1 MCSKNQKYEILAK
14 KNSVFFIVSAKNLES
29 QEGSNFFFNF
39 KKDLKKKDLWGGQCI
54 SRVYDGK
61 GLTVVL
67 FDLKNGFKF
76 EDKGHAN
83 EQITW
88 LIDGKMDFYSN
99 GENKTLTPEN
109 GGVDIGPHH
118 VHGGV
123 SSGALGFDAFFPKR
137 EEVRYKG

>member
-1 MCSKNQKYEILAK
+1 MGWSMYIESLWWQRA
-14 KNSVFFIVSAKNLES
+14 NS
-29 QEGSNFFFNF
+29 
-39 KKDLKKKDLWGGQCI
+39 CI
-54 SRVYDGK
+54 IW
-61 GLTVVL
+61 
-67 FDLKNGFKF
+67 FKNGFKF

-123 SSGALGFDAFFPKR
+123 SSEP
-137 EEVRYKG
+137 